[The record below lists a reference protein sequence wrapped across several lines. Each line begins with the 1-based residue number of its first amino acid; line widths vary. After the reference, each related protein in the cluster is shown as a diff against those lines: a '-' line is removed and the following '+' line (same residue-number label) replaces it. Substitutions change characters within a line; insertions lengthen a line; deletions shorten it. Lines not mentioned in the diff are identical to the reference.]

1 MPGTFESMTT
11 MMDSVRAL
19 TQPVGNLG
27 GMWLLH
33 PEVLQAG
40 REAGYPNGYAY
51 YVTGRGGVLGD
62 VDAGVVSSAFG
73 FFEPGLVRKMWQ
85 AGVAVEGARAAGARY
100 TAACAQFGRTR
111 LAGFAGASRLAAL
124 ADRVASEVDATG
136 LALFA
141 GWRAEPRPDDVEAR
155 AFLLMHVLRELRGSV
170 HVVAVVADGL
180 HPREAV
186 LASGGPALA
195 KQFGWSEPY
204 PDVAPA
210 AKAAAEALT
219 DTILCGLYAAV
230 VTDEEAAELVT
241 LVAALADHVR
251 EHSVPH

>member
-1 MPGTFESMTT
+1 MTT
-11 MMDSVRAL
+11 MMDSMRAL
-19 TQPVGNLG
+19 TQPSGNLG

-62 VDAGVVSSAFG
+62 VDADVVSSAFG

-100 TAACAQFGRTR
+100 TEACAGFGRTR
-111 LAGFAGASRLAAL
+111 LAGFDGAARLAEL
-124 ADRVASEVDATG
+124 AGRVASDVDGAG

-141 GWRAEPRPDDVEAR
+141 GWRAEPLPDEAEAR

-170 HVVAVVADGL
+170 HILAVVADGL
-180 HPREAV
+180 HPRDAV
-186 LASGGPALA
+186 LASGGPAQA

-230 VTDEEAAELVT
+230 LTDAEAAELVT
-241 LVAALADHVR
+241 LVTALAEHVR
-251 EHSVPH
+251 EHSAAH